1 MKREIVVKEFLTLT
15 NLIKALILYIYELM
29 QFFISHINK
38 TLIFTVFQVILPY
51 FKSISNSEKLT
62 IMSFILS
69 FALHYQNCFYTID
82 RNHSYLCI
90 SSYNISLKTKF

>member
-69 FALHYQNCFYTID
+69 FDLNHFSRKISYQILF
-82 RNHSYLCI
+82 
-90 SSYNISLKTKF
+90 KQA